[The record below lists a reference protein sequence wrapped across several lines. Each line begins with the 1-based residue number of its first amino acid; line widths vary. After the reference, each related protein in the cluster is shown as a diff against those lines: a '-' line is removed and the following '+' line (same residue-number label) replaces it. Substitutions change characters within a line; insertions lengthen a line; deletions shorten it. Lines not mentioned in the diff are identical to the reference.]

1 MIIRLKKQN
10 QIHDRHLISG
20 KTNLIKSDKG
30 MDKFK
35 FVKSLRHPVAKI

>member
-20 KTNLIKSDKG
+20 KTNLIKSDKEIY
-30 MDKFK
+30 KFQ
-35 FVKSLRHPVAKI
+35 FVKSLRHPVPKI